1 MTAFPKLVQNEALA
15 DNAEDVPVTGY
26 KAIFD
31 VGLDLS
37 DAAVGASDSAGGSG
51 AGGRPGGRP

>member
-1 MTAFPKLVQNEALA
+1 MTAFPKLVQNGALA
-15 DNAEDVPVTGY
+15 NHAEDVPVRGY

-37 DAAVGASDSAGGSG
+37 DAAVGASDSAGGG
-51 AGGRPGGRP
+51 WAGGRP